1 MSMITIRN
9 LQFQYDAAPEINA
22 LYGIDLEI
30 RKGECIV
37 LTGES
42 GCGKTTLT
50 RCLNG
55 LIPNFFEGTLTG
67 EILYEGVPVNKLEQ
81 YELSRKIGTV
91 FQDSRSQFFAVNTTD
106 EVAFGCENLAFPTE
120 RINQN
125 VDAAF
130 SRMNIDVLR
139 DRSLFGLSSGE
150 KQRLAVASIYAMDT
164 DVIVLDEPTA
174 NLDGETIQN
183 LRELLFTLKAEGK
196 TLIISEHRLS
206 WLGGIADRYVYMR
219 KGRIEKI
226 WGAAEAACL
235 SPDVLREYG
244 LRSIQNVLFP
254 TRKTPARSD
263 ANELTCQNLCI
274 YYGKQEIIH
283 DLNFHFTWGE
293 EGRIIGIVGANGS
306 GKTTFSKVLCG
317 LMAPRTGK
325 IHLNGKKMTHREL
338 LKKTYFVM
346 QDADYQ
352 LFTESVT
359 HEMEL
364 AARKNKQK
372 NVRSSKEETTN
383 ILDRFGLAEY
393 SERHPLSLSGGQKQ
407 RVTIAASIA
416 AKSDILVLDEPT
428 SGLDGRNMLRLKNIL
443 RELKKQGMLIFIVTH
458 DAEFLEG
465 LTDELL
471 TISNKEENMDKREK
485 QQSPL
490 RGILQ
495 FASQRKGLLRIS
507 VILSV
512 LSSAFGMVPY
522 AAVAVLLGKALD
534 NALTIEWAVSL
545 TLVALAGYFLKHFLY
560 SKSTLC
566 SHKAAY
572 EIIQNIRCAIMRKMS
587 KMSMG
592 TIQEKSSGEFKQLVI
607 DDSGSFVP
615 TSVTA
620 GEFTIFAKTGP
631 AVIKKAGVVVEHT
644 DFVGKYPLTPGRT
657 LSALELSL
665 IPKLPEWYIIPPEV
679 VDICKHA
686 QKTTGRPMQMRN
698 FLLRGPAGTGKTM
711 GAKAIAAGLG
721 LPYMKYTCSANT
733 EIFDF
738 TGMIFPE
745 TDAVSTGSP
754 ELDREREILKSMGGI
769 SYANVAKL
777 MRFPDLDDM
786 DYDPAG
792 VYQALTGVENL
803 AATVQDCM
811 SVVLE
816 KVTEKVQ
823 ALSKRAETCQS
834 SGQNYTYVETDFVK
848 ALKHG
853 YLVEVQEPSTIIQP
867 GVLVGLNSLLEQEG
881 SITLPTGEI
890 IRRHPDTVVIVTTN
904 VSYEGCRQMNQ
915 SVVDRMSLVKDI
927 ELPEPE
933 VMVQRAMAVTGCADE
948 YLVSQMVQVVNDM
961 ADYCRKNSITDGAC
975 GMRSLIDW
983 VISAEISGDPYLSA
997 KYTVISKATADEE
1010 DREALITTILDPMF
1024 APKRKRTSA

>member
-1 MSMITIRN
+1 MSVSINN
-9 LQFQYDAAPEINA
+9 LFNY
-22 LYGIDLEI
+22 
-30 RKGECIV
+30 
-37 LTGES
+37 
-42 GCGKTTLT
+42 
-50 RCLNG
+50 
-55 LIPNFFEGTLTG
+55 
-67 EILYEGVPVNKLEQ
+67 
-81 YELSRKIGTV
+81 
-91 FQDSRSQFFAVNTTD
+91 SRSLPVPFDTMTNKKV
-106 EVAFGCENLAFPTE
+106 
-120 RINQN
+120 
-125 VDAAF
+125 
-130 SRMNIDVLR
+130 
-139 DRSLFGLSSGE
+139 
-150 KQRLAVASIYAMDT
+150 KVASMYGA
-164 DVIVLDEPTA
+164 
-174 NLDGETIQN
+174 
-183 LRELLFTLKAEGK
+183 K
-196 TLIISEHRLS
+196 TE
-206 WLGGIADRYVYMR
+206 
-219 KGRIEKI
+219 
-226 WGAAEAACL
+226 
-235 SPDVLREYG
+235 
-244 LRSIQNVLFP
+244 
-254 TRKTPARSD
+254 
-263 ANELTCQNLCI
+263 
-274 YYGKQEIIH
+274 
-283 DLNFHFTWGE
+283 
-293 EGRIIGIVGANGS
+293 
-306 GKTTFSKVLCG
+306 
-317 LMAPRTGK
+317 
-325 IHLNGKKMTHREL
+325 
-338 LKKTYFVM
+338 
-346 QDADYQ
+346 
-352 LFTESVT
+352 
-359 HEMEL
+359 
-364 AARKNKQK
+364 
-372 NVRSSKEETTN
+372 
-383 ILDRFGLAEY
+383 
-393 SERHPLSLSGGQKQ
+393 
-407 RVTIAASIA
+407 
-416 AKSDILVLDEPT
+416 
-428 SGLDGRNMLRLKNIL
+428 
-443 RELKKQGMLIFIVTH
+443 
-458 DAEFLEG
+458 
-465 LTDELL
+465 
-471 TISNKEENMDKREK
+471 
-485 QQSPL
+485 
-490 RGILQ
+490 
-495 FASQRKGLLRIS
+495 
-507 VILSV
+507 
-512 LSSAFGMVPY
+512 
-522 AAVAVLLGKALD
+522 
-534 NALTIEWAVSL
+534 
-545 TLVALAGYFLKHFLY
+545 
-560 SKSTLC
+560 STLC
-566 SHKAAY
+566 GSVIKAVHAMC
-572 EIIQNIRCAIMRKMS
+572 RCMN
-587 KMSMG
+587 G
-592 TIQEKSSGEFKQLVI
+592 TGEGAVGQIDTNKSVAEYKSSIGPDAYHLVVFDAASGSALASVYDKNTELIEQYVAHPSQRDGAAIFFALMPFLMSDVEFDETFQEYYDQFIAGYPDMAKATESMAILCDNAYRRIKDDTCPAHINITVDKSGNLMRVSQGQL
-607 DDSGSFVP
+607 DSGSFVP
-615 TSVTA
+615 TSVPA

-657 LSALELSL
+657 LSALEQSL

-823 ALSKRAETCQS
+823 ALSKRAETRQS

-927 ELPEPE
+927 NLPEPE

-961 ADYCRKNSITDGAC
+961 ADYCRKNSITDGTC

>member
-1 MSMITIRN
+1 MSVSINN
-9 LQFQYDAAPEINA
+9 LFNYSRSLPVPFDTMTNKKVKVASMYGAKTESTLCGSVIKAVHAMCRCMNGTGEGAVGQIDTNKSVAEYKSSIGPDAYHLVVFDAASGSA
-22 LYGIDLEI
+22 LASVYDKNTE
-30 RKGECIV
+30 
-37 LTGES
+37 
-42 GCGKTTLT
+42 
-50 RCLNG
+50 
-55 LIPNFFEGTLTG
+55 LI
-67 EILYEGVPVNKLEQ
+67 EQ
-81 YELSRKIGTV
+81 YV
-91 FQDSRSQFFAVNTTD
+91 AHPSQRDGAAIFFA
-106 EVAFGCENLAFPTE
+106 
-120 RINQN
+120 
-125 VDAAF
+125 
-130 SRMNIDVLR
+130 
-139 DRSLFGLSSGE
+139 
-150 KQRLAVASIYAMDT
+150 
-164 DVIVLDEPTA
+164 
-174 NLDGETIQN
+174 
-183 LRELLFTLKAEGK
+183 
-196 TLIISEHRLS
+196 
-206 WLGGIADRYVYMR
+206 
-219 KGRIEKI
+219 
-226 WGAAEAACL
+226 
-235 SPDVLREYG
+235 
-244 LRSIQNVLFP
+244 
-254 TRKTPARSD
+254 
-263 ANELTCQNLCI
+263 
-274 YYGKQEIIH
+274 
-283 DLNFHFTWGE
+283 
-293 EGRIIGIVGANGS
+293 
-306 GKTTFSKVLCG
+306 
-317 LMAPRTGK
+317 LMPF
-325 IHLNGKKMTHREL
+325 LM
-338 LKKTYFVM
+338 
-346 QDADYQ
+346 
-352 LFTESVT
+352 S
-359 HEMEL
+359 
-364 AARKNKQK
+364 
-372 NVRSSKEETTN
+372 
-383 ILDRFGLAEY
+383 
-393 SERHPLSLSGGQKQ
+393 
-407 RVTIAASIA
+407 
-416 AKSDILVLDEPT
+416 
-428 SGLDGRNMLRLKNIL
+428 
-443 RELKKQGMLIFIVTH
+443 
-458 DAEFLEG
+458 DAEF
-465 LTDELL
+465 DE
-471 TISNKEENMDKREK
+471 TFQEYYDQFIAGYPDMAKATESMA
-485 QQSPL
+485 
-490 RGILQ
+490 ILC
-495 FASQRKGLLRIS
+495 
-507 VILSV
+507 
-512 LSSAFGMVPY
+512 
-522 AAVAVLLGKALD
+522 D
-534 NALTIEWAVSL
+534 NAYRRIKDDTCPAHINITVDKSGNLMRVSQ
-545 TLVALAGYFLKHFLY
+545 G
-560 SKSTLC
+560 
-566 SHKAAY
+566 
-572 EIIQNIRCAIMRKMS
+572 
-587 KMSMG
+587 
-592 TIQEKSSGEFKQLVI
+592 QL
-607 DDSGSFVP
+607 DSGSFVP

-620 GEFTIFAKTGP
+620 GEFTIFAKTGA

-745 TDAVSTGSP
+745 TDAVSTDSS

-777 MRFPDLDDM
+777 LRLPDLDDM

-823 ALSKRAETCQS
+823 ALSKRAENRQS

>member
-1 MSMITIRN
+1 MSVSINN
-9 LQFQYDAAPEINA
+9 LFNY
-22 LYGIDLEI
+22 
-30 RKGECIV
+30 
-37 LTGES
+37 
-42 GCGKTTLT
+42 
-50 RCLNG
+50 
-55 LIPNFFEGTLTG
+55 
-67 EILYEGVPVNKLEQ
+67 
-81 YELSRKIGTV
+81 
-91 FQDSRSQFFAVNTTD
+91 SRSLPVPFDTMTNKKV
-106 EVAFGCENLAFPTE
+106 
-120 RINQN
+120 
-125 VDAAF
+125 
-130 SRMNIDVLR
+130 
-139 DRSLFGLSSGE
+139 
-150 KQRLAVASIYAMDT
+150 KVASMYGA
-164 DVIVLDEPTA
+164 
-174 NLDGETIQN
+174 
-183 LRELLFTLKAEGK
+183 K
-196 TLIISEHRLS
+196 TE
-206 WLGGIADRYVYMR
+206 
-219 KGRIEKI
+219 
-226 WGAAEAACL
+226 
-235 SPDVLREYG
+235 
-244 LRSIQNVLFP
+244 
-254 TRKTPARSD
+254 
-263 ANELTCQNLCI
+263 
-274 YYGKQEIIH
+274 
-283 DLNFHFTWGE
+283 
-293 EGRIIGIVGANGS
+293 
-306 GKTTFSKVLCG
+306 
-317 LMAPRTGK
+317 
-325 IHLNGKKMTHREL
+325 
-338 LKKTYFVM
+338 
-346 QDADYQ
+346 
-352 LFTESVT
+352 
-359 HEMEL
+359 
-364 AARKNKQK
+364 
-372 NVRSSKEETTN
+372 
-383 ILDRFGLAEY
+383 
-393 SERHPLSLSGGQKQ
+393 
-407 RVTIAASIA
+407 
-416 AKSDILVLDEPT
+416 
-428 SGLDGRNMLRLKNIL
+428 
-443 RELKKQGMLIFIVTH
+443 
-458 DAEFLEG
+458 
-465 LTDELL
+465 
-471 TISNKEENMDKREK
+471 
-485 QQSPL
+485 
-490 RGILQ
+490 
-495 FASQRKGLLRIS
+495 
-507 VILSV
+507 
-512 LSSAFGMVPY
+512 
-522 AAVAVLLGKALD
+522 
-534 NALTIEWAVSL
+534 
-545 TLVALAGYFLKHFLY
+545 
-560 SKSTLC
+560 STLC
-566 SHKAAY
+566 GSVIKAVHAMC
-572 EIIQNIRCAIMRKMS
+572 RCMN
-587 KMSMG
+587 G
-592 TIQEKSSGEFKQLVI
+592 TGEGAVGQIDTNKSVAEYKSSVGPDAYHLVVFDAASGSALASVYDKNTELIEQYVAHPSQRDGAAIFFALMPFLMSDVEFDETFQEYYDQFIAGYPDMAKATESMAILCDNAYRRIKDDTCPAHINITVDKSGNLMRVSQGQL
-607 DDSGSFVP
+607 DSGSFVP

-745 TDAVSTGSP
+745 TDAVSTGSS

-777 MRFPDLDDM
+777 MRLPDLDDM

-823 ALSKRAETCQS
+823 ALSKRAENRQS

-904 VSYEGCRQMNQ
+904 VSYEGCRSMNQ

-927 ELPEPE
+927 NLPEPE

>member
-1 MSMITIRN
+1 MSVSINN
-9 LQFQYDAAPEINA
+9 LFNYSRSLPVPFDTMTNKKVKVTSMYGAKTESTLCGSVIKAVHAMCRCMNGTGEGAVGQIDTNKSVAEYKSSVGPDAYHLVVFDAASGSA
-22 LYGIDLEI
+22 LASVYDKNTE
-30 RKGECIV
+30 
-37 LTGES
+37 
-42 GCGKTTLT
+42 
-50 RCLNG
+50 
-55 LIPNFFEGTLTG
+55 LI
-67 EILYEGVPVNKLEQ
+67 EQ
-81 YELSRKIGTV
+81 YV
-91 FQDSRSQFFAVNTTD
+91 AHPSQRDGAAIFFA
-106 EVAFGCENLAFPTE
+106 
-120 RINQN
+120 
-125 VDAAF
+125 
-130 SRMNIDVLR
+130 
-139 DRSLFGLSSGE
+139 
-150 KQRLAVASIYAMDT
+150 
-164 DVIVLDEPTA
+164 
-174 NLDGETIQN
+174 
-183 LRELLFTLKAEGK
+183 
-196 TLIISEHRLS
+196 
-206 WLGGIADRYVYMR
+206 
-219 KGRIEKI
+219 
-226 WGAAEAACL
+226 
-235 SPDVLREYG
+235 
-244 LRSIQNVLFP
+244 
-254 TRKTPARSD
+254 
-263 ANELTCQNLCI
+263 
-274 YYGKQEIIH
+274 
-283 DLNFHFTWGE
+283 
-293 EGRIIGIVGANGS
+293 
-306 GKTTFSKVLCG
+306 
-317 LMAPRTGK
+317 LMPF
-325 IHLNGKKMTHREL
+325 LM
-338 LKKTYFVM
+338 
-346 QDADYQ
+346 
-352 LFTESVT
+352 S
-359 HEMEL
+359 
-364 AARKNKQK
+364 
-372 NVRSSKEETTN
+372 
-383 ILDRFGLAEY
+383 
-393 SERHPLSLSGGQKQ
+393 
-407 RVTIAASIA
+407 
-416 AKSDILVLDEPT
+416 
-428 SGLDGRNMLRLKNIL
+428 
-443 RELKKQGMLIFIVTH
+443 
-458 DAEFLEG
+458 DAEF
-465 LTDELL
+465 DE
-471 TISNKEENMDKREK
+471 TFQEYYDQFIAGYPDMAKATESMA
-485 QQSPL
+485 
-490 RGILQ
+490 ILC
-495 FASQRKGLLRIS
+495 
-507 VILSV
+507 
-512 LSSAFGMVPY
+512 
-522 AAVAVLLGKALD
+522 D
-534 NALTIEWAVSL
+534 NAYRRIKDDTCPAHINITVDKSGNLMRVSQ
-545 TLVALAGYFLKHFLY
+545 G
-560 SKSTLC
+560 
-566 SHKAAY
+566 
-572 EIIQNIRCAIMRKMS
+572 
-587 KMSMG
+587 
-592 TIQEKSSGEFKQLVI
+592 QL
-607 DDSGSFVP
+607 DSGSFVP

-620 GEFTIFAKTGP
+620 GEFTIFSKTGP

-777 MRFPDLDDM
+777 MRLPDLDDM

-823 ALSKRAETCQS
+823 ALSKRAENRQS

-904 VSYEGCRQMNQ
+904 VSYEGCRSMNQ

>member
-1 MSMITIRN
+1 MSVSINN
-9 LQFQYDAAPEINA
+9 LFNY
-22 LYGIDLEI
+22 
-30 RKGECIV
+30 
-37 LTGES
+37 
-42 GCGKTTLT
+42 
-50 RCLNG
+50 
-55 LIPNFFEGTLTG
+55 
-67 EILYEGVPVNKLEQ
+67 
-81 YELSRKIGTV
+81 
-91 FQDSRSQFFAVNTTD
+91 SRSLPVPFDTMTNKKV
-106 EVAFGCENLAFPTE
+106 
-120 RINQN
+120 
-125 VDAAF
+125 
-130 SRMNIDVLR
+130 
-139 DRSLFGLSSGE
+139 
-150 KQRLAVASIYAMDT
+150 KVASMYGA
-164 DVIVLDEPTA
+164 
-174 NLDGETIQN
+174 
-183 LRELLFTLKAEGK
+183 K
-196 TLIISEHRLS
+196 TE
-206 WLGGIADRYVYMR
+206 
-219 KGRIEKI
+219 
-226 WGAAEAACL
+226 
-235 SPDVLREYG
+235 
-244 LRSIQNVLFP
+244 
-254 TRKTPARSD
+254 
-263 ANELTCQNLCI
+263 
-274 YYGKQEIIH
+274 
-283 DLNFHFTWGE
+283 
-293 EGRIIGIVGANGS
+293 
-306 GKTTFSKVLCG
+306 
-317 LMAPRTGK
+317 
-325 IHLNGKKMTHREL
+325 
-338 LKKTYFVM
+338 
-346 QDADYQ
+346 
-352 LFTESVT
+352 
-359 HEMEL
+359 
-364 AARKNKQK
+364 
-372 NVRSSKEETTN
+372 
-383 ILDRFGLAEY
+383 
-393 SERHPLSLSGGQKQ
+393 
-407 RVTIAASIA
+407 
-416 AKSDILVLDEPT
+416 
-428 SGLDGRNMLRLKNIL
+428 
-443 RELKKQGMLIFIVTH
+443 
-458 DAEFLEG
+458 
-465 LTDELL
+465 
-471 TISNKEENMDKREK
+471 
-485 QQSPL
+485 
-490 RGILQ
+490 
-495 FASQRKGLLRIS
+495 
-507 VILSV
+507 
-512 LSSAFGMVPY
+512 
-522 AAVAVLLGKALD
+522 
-534 NALTIEWAVSL
+534 
-545 TLVALAGYFLKHFLY
+545 
-560 SKSTLC
+560 STLC
-566 SHKAAY
+566 GSVIKAVHAMC
-572 EIIQNIRCAIMRKMS
+572 RCMN
-587 KMSMG
+587 G
-592 TIQEKSSGEFKQLVI
+592 TGEGAVGQIDTNKSVAEYKSSVGPDAYHLVVFDAASGSALASVYDKNTELIEQYVAHPSQRDGAAIFFALMPFLMSDMEFDETFQEYYDQFIAGYPDMAKATESMAILCDNAYRRIKDDTCPAHINITVDKSGNLMRVSQGQL
-607 DDSGSFVP
+607 DSGSFVP

-657 LSALELSL
+657 LSALEQSL

-679 VDICKHA
+679 VAICKHA

-745 TDAVSTGSP
+745 TDAVSTGSS

-777 MRFPDLDDM
+777 MRLPDLDDM

-823 ALSKRAETCQS
+823 ALSKRAENRQS

>member
-1 MSMITIRN
+1 MSVSINN
-9 LQFQYDAAPEINA
+9 LFNYSRSLPVPFDTMTNKKVKVASMYGAKTESTLCGSVIKAVHAMCRCMNGTGEGAVGQIDTNKSVAEYKSSVGPDAYHLVVFDAASGSA
-22 LYGIDLEI
+22 LASVYDKNTE
-30 RKGECIV
+30 
-37 LTGES
+37 
-42 GCGKTTLT
+42 
-50 RCLNG
+50 
-55 LIPNFFEGTLTG
+55 LI
-67 EILYEGVPVNKLEQ
+67 EQ
-81 YELSRKIGTV
+81 YV
-91 FQDSRSQFFAVNTTD
+91 AHPSQRDGAAIFFA
-106 EVAFGCENLAFPTE
+106 
-120 RINQN
+120 
-125 VDAAF
+125 
-130 SRMNIDVLR
+130 
-139 DRSLFGLSSGE
+139 
-150 KQRLAVASIYAMDT
+150 
-164 DVIVLDEPTA
+164 
-174 NLDGETIQN
+174 
-183 LRELLFTLKAEGK
+183 
-196 TLIISEHRLS
+196 
-206 WLGGIADRYVYMR
+206 
-219 KGRIEKI
+219 
-226 WGAAEAACL
+226 
-235 SPDVLREYG
+235 
-244 LRSIQNVLFP
+244 
-254 TRKTPARSD
+254 
-263 ANELTCQNLCI
+263 
-274 YYGKQEIIH
+274 
-283 DLNFHFTWGE
+283 
-293 EGRIIGIVGANGS
+293 
-306 GKTTFSKVLCG
+306 
-317 LMAPRTGK
+317 LMPF
-325 IHLNGKKMTHREL
+325 LM
-338 LKKTYFVM
+338 
-346 QDADYQ
+346 
-352 LFTESVT
+352 S
-359 HEMEL
+359 
-364 AARKNKQK
+364 
-372 NVRSSKEETTN
+372 
-383 ILDRFGLAEY
+383 
-393 SERHPLSLSGGQKQ
+393 
-407 RVTIAASIA
+407 
-416 AKSDILVLDEPT
+416 
-428 SGLDGRNMLRLKNIL
+428 
-443 RELKKQGMLIFIVTH
+443 
-458 DAEFLEG
+458 DAEF
-465 LTDELL
+465 DE
-471 TISNKEENMDKREK
+471 TFQEYYDQFIAGYPDMAKATESMA
-485 QQSPL
+485 
-490 RGILQ
+490 ILC
-495 FASQRKGLLRIS
+495 
-507 VILSV
+507 
-512 LSSAFGMVPY
+512 
-522 AAVAVLLGKALD
+522 D
-534 NALTIEWAVSL
+534 NAYRRIKDDTCPAHINITVDKSGNLMRVSQ
-545 TLVALAGYFLKHFLY
+545 G
-560 SKSTLC
+560 
-566 SHKAAY
+566 
-572 EIIQNIRCAIMRKMS
+572 
-587 KMSMG
+587 
-592 TIQEKSSGEFKQLVI
+592 QL
-607 DDSGSFVP
+607 DSGSFVP

-745 TDAVSTGSP
+745 TDAVSTGSS

-777 MRFPDLDDM
+777 LRLPDLDDM

-803 AATVQDCM
+803 AATAQDCM

-823 ALSKRAETCQS
+823 ALSKRAENRQS

>member
-1 MSMITIRN
+1 MSASINN
-9 LQFQYDAAPEINA
+9 LFNYSRSLPVPFDTMTNKKVKVASMYGAKTESTLCGSVIKAVHAMCRCMNGTGEGAVGQIDTNKSVAEYKSSVGPDAYHLVVFDAASGSA
-22 LYGIDLEI
+22 LASVYDKNTE
-30 RKGECIV
+30 
-37 LTGES
+37 
-42 GCGKTTLT
+42 
-50 RCLNG
+50 
-55 LIPNFFEGTLTG
+55 LI
-67 EILYEGVPVNKLEQ
+67 EQ
-81 YELSRKIGTV
+81 YV
-91 FQDSRSQFFAVNTTD
+91 AHPSQRDGAAIFFA
-106 EVAFGCENLAFPTE
+106 
-120 RINQN
+120 
-125 VDAAF
+125 
-130 SRMNIDVLR
+130 
-139 DRSLFGLSSGE
+139 
-150 KQRLAVASIYAMDT
+150 
-164 DVIVLDEPTA
+164 
-174 NLDGETIQN
+174 
-183 LRELLFTLKAEGK
+183 
-196 TLIISEHRLS
+196 
-206 WLGGIADRYVYMR
+206 
-219 KGRIEKI
+219 
-226 WGAAEAACL
+226 
-235 SPDVLREYG
+235 
-244 LRSIQNVLFP
+244 
-254 TRKTPARSD
+254 
-263 ANELTCQNLCI
+263 
-274 YYGKQEIIH
+274 
-283 DLNFHFTWGE
+283 
-293 EGRIIGIVGANGS
+293 
-306 GKTTFSKVLCG
+306 
-317 LMAPRTGK
+317 LMPF
-325 IHLNGKKMTHREL
+325 LM
-338 LKKTYFVM
+338 
-346 QDADYQ
+346 
-352 LFTESVT
+352 S
-359 HEMEL
+359 
-364 AARKNKQK
+364 
-372 NVRSSKEETTN
+372 
-383 ILDRFGLAEY
+383 
-393 SERHPLSLSGGQKQ
+393 
-407 RVTIAASIA
+407 
-416 AKSDILVLDEPT
+416 
-428 SGLDGRNMLRLKNIL
+428 
-443 RELKKQGMLIFIVTH
+443 
-458 DAEFLEG
+458 DAEF
-465 LTDELL
+465 DE
-471 TISNKEENMDKREK
+471 TFQEYYDQFIAGYPDMAKATESMA
-485 QQSPL
+485 
-490 RGILQ
+490 ILC
-495 FASQRKGLLRIS
+495 
-507 VILSV
+507 
-512 LSSAFGMVPY
+512 
-522 AAVAVLLGKALD
+522 D
-534 NALTIEWAVSL
+534 NAYRRIKDDTCPAHINITVDKSGNLMRVSQ
-545 TLVALAGYFLKHFLY
+545 G
-560 SKSTLC
+560 
-566 SHKAAY
+566 
-572 EIIQNIRCAIMRKMS
+572 
-587 KMSMG
+587 
-592 TIQEKSSGEFKQLVI
+592 QL
-607 DDSGSFVP
+607 DSGSFVP

-745 TDAVSTGSP
+745 TDAVSTGSS

-777 MRFPDLDDM
+777 MRLPDLDDM

-823 ALSKRAETCQS
+823 ALSKRAENHQS

-904 VSYEGCRQMNQ
+904 VSYEGCRSMNQ

>member
-1 MSMITIRN
+1 MSVSINN
-9 LQFQYDAAPEINA
+9 LFNYSRSLPVPFDTMTNKKVKVASMYGAKTESTLCGSVIKAVHAMCRCMNGTGEGAVGQIDTNKSVAEYKSSVGPDAYHLVVFDAASGSA
-22 LYGIDLEI
+22 LASVYDKNTE
-30 RKGECIV
+30 
-37 LTGES
+37 
-42 GCGKTTLT
+42 
-50 RCLNG
+50 
-55 LIPNFFEGTLTG
+55 LI
-67 EILYEGVPVNKLEQ
+67 EQ
-81 YELSRKIGTV
+81 YV
-91 FQDSRSQFFAVNTTD
+91 AHPSQRDGAAIFFA
-106 EVAFGCENLAFPTE
+106 
-120 RINQN
+120 
-125 VDAAF
+125 
-130 SRMNIDVLR
+130 
-139 DRSLFGLSSGE
+139 
-150 KQRLAVASIYAMDT
+150 
-164 DVIVLDEPTA
+164 
-174 NLDGETIQN
+174 
-183 LRELLFTLKAEGK
+183 
-196 TLIISEHRLS
+196 
-206 WLGGIADRYVYMR
+206 
-219 KGRIEKI
+219 
-226 WGAAEAACL
+226 
-235 SPDVLREYG
+235 
-244 LRSIQNVLFP
+244 
-254 TRKTPARSD
+254 
-263 ANELTCQNLCI
+263 
-274 YYGKQEIIH
+274 
-283 DLNFHFTWGE
+283 
-293 EGRIIGIVGANGS
+293 
-306 GKTTFSKVLCG
+306 
-317 LMAPRTGK
+317 LMPF
-325 IHLNGKKMTHREL
+325 LM
-338 LKKTYFVM
+338 
-346 QDADYQ
+346 
-352 LFTESVT
+352 S
-359 HEMEL
+359 
-364 AARKNKQK
+364 
-372 NVRSSKEETTN
+372 
-383 ILDRFGLAEY
+383 
-393 SERHPLSLSGGQKQ
+393 
-407 RVTIAASIA
+407 
-416 AKSDILVLDEPT
+416 
-428 SGLDGRNMLRLKNIL
+428 
-443 RELKKQGMLIFIVTH
+443 
-458 DAEFLEG
+458 DAEF
-465 LTDELL
+465 DE
-471 TISNKEENMDKREK
+471 TFQEYYDQFIAGYPDMAKATESMA
-485 QQSPL
+485 
-490 RGILQ
+490 ILC
-495 FASQRKGLLRIS
+495 
-507 VILSV
+507 
-512 LSSAFGMVPY
+512 
-522 AAVAVLLGKALD
+522 D
-534 NALTIEWAVSL
+534 NAYRRIKDDTCPAHINITVDKSGNLMRVSQ
-545 TLVALAGYFLKHFLY
+545 G
-560 SKSTLC
+560 
-566 SHKAAY
+566 
-572 EIIQNIRCAIMRKMS
+572 
-587 KMSMG
+587 
-592 TIQEKSSGEFKQLVI
+592 QL
-607 DDSGSFVP
+607 DSGSFVP

-631 AVIKKAGVVVEHT
+631 SVIKKAGVVVEHT

-745 TDAVSTGSP
+745 TDAVSTGSS

-777 MRFPDLDDM
+777 MRLPELDDM

-823 ALSKRAETCQS
+823 ALSKRAENRQS

-927 ELPEPE
+927 DLPEPE

>member
-1 MSMITIRN
+1 MSVSINN
-9 LQFQYDAAPEINA
+9 LFNYSRSLPVPFDTMTNKKVKVASMYGAKTESTLCGSVIKAVHAMCRCMNGTGEGAVGQIDTNKSVAEYKSSVGPDAYHLVVFDAASGSA
-22 LYGIDLEI
+22 LASVYDKNTE
-30 RKGECIV
+30 
-37 LTGES
+37 
-42 GCGKTTLT
+42 
-50 RCLNG
+50 
-55 LIPNFFEGTLTG
+55 LI
-67 EILYEGVPVNKLEQ
+67 EQ
-81 YELSRKIGTV
+81 YV
-91 FQDSRSQFFAVNTTD
+91 AHPSQRDGAAIFFA
-106 EVAFGCENLAFPTE
+106 
-120 RINQN
+120 
-125 VDAAF
+125 
-130 SRMNIDVLR
+130 
-139 DRSLFGLSSGE
+139 
-150 KQRLAVASIYAMDT
+150 
-164 DVIVLDEPTA
+164 
-174 NLDGETIQN
+174 
-183 LRELLFTLKAEGK
+183 
-196 TLIISEHRLS
+196 
-206 WLGGIADRYVYMR
+206 
-219 KGRIEKI
+219 
-226 WGAAEAACL
+226 
-235 SPDVLREYG
+235 
-244 LRSIQNVLFP
+244 
-254 TRKTPARSD
+254 
-263 ANELTCQNLCI
+263 
-274 YYGKQEIIH
+274 
-283 DLNFHFTWGE
+283 
-293 EGRIIGIVGANGS
+293 
-306 GKTTFSKVLCG
+306 
-317 LMAPRTGK
+317 LMPF
-325 IHLNGKKMTHREL
+325 LM
-338 LKKTYFVM
+338 
-346 QDADYQ
+346 
-352 LFTESVT
+352 S
-359 HEMEL
+359 
-364 AARKNKQK
+364 
-372 NVRSSKEETTN
+372 
-383 ILDRFGLAEY
+383 
-393 SERHPLSLSGGQKQ
+393 
-407 RVTIAASIA
+407 
-416 AKSDILVLDEPT
+416 
-428 SGLDGRNMLRLKNIL
+428 
-443 RELKKQGMLIFIVTH
+443 
-458 DAEFLEG
+458 DAEF
-465 LTDELL
+465 DE
-471 TISNKEENMDKREK
+471 TFQEYYDQFIAGYPDMAKATESMA
-485 QQSPL
+485 
-490 RGILQ
+490 ILC
-495 FASQRKGLLRIS
+495 
-507 VILSV
+507 
-512 LSSAFGMVPY
+512 
-522 AAVAVLLGKALD
+522 D
-534 NALTIEWAVSL
+534 NAYRRIKDDTCPAHINITVDKSGNLMRVSQ
-545 TLVALAGYFLKHFLY
+545 G
-560 SKSTLC
+560 
-566 SHKAAY
+566 
-572 EIIQNIRCAIMRKMS
+572 
-587 KMSMG
+587 
-592 TIQEKSSGEFKQLVI
+592 QL
-607 DDSGSFVP
+607 DSGSFVP

-745 TDAVSTGSP
+745 TDAVSTGSS

-777 MRFPDLDDM
+777 LRLPDLDDM

-823 ALSKRAETCQS
+823 ALSKRAENRQS

-881 SITLPTGEI
+881 FITLPTGEI

>member
-1 MSMITIRN
+1 MSVSINN
-9 LQFQYDAAPEINA
+9 LFNYSRSLPVPFDTMTNKKVKVASMYGAKTESTLCGSVIKAVHAMCRCMNGTGEGAVGQIDTNKSVAEYKSSVGPDAYHLVVFDAASGSA
-22 LYGIDLEI
+22 LASVYDKNTE
-30 RKGECIV
+30 
-37 LTGES
+37 
-42 GCGKTTLT
+42 
-50 RCLNG
+50 
-55 LIPNFFEGTLTG
+55 LI
-67 EILYEGVPVNKLEQ
+67 EQ
-81 YELSRKIGTV
+81 YV
-91 FQDSRSQFFAVNTTD
+91 AHPSQRDGAAIFFA
-106 EVAFGCENLAFPTE
+106 
-120 RINQN
+120 
-125 VDAAF
+125 
-130 SRMNIDVLR
+130 
-139 DRSLFGLSSGE
+139 
-150 KQRLAVASIYAMDT
+150 
-164 DVIVLDEPTA
+164 
-174 NLDGETIQN
+174 
-183 LRELLFTLKAEGK
+183 
-196 TLIISEHRLS
+196 
-206 WLGGIADRYVYMR
+206 
-219 KGRIEKI
+219 
-226 WGAAEAACL
+226 
-235 SPDVLREYG
+235 
-244 LRSIQNVLFP
+244 
-254 TRKTPARSD
+254 
-263 ANELTCQNLCI
+263 
-274 YYGKQEIIH
+274 
-283 DLNFHFTWGE
+283 
-293 EGRIIGIVGANGS
+293 
-306 GKTTFSKVLCG
+306 
-317 LMAPRTGK
+317 LMPF
-325 IHLNGKKMTHREL
+325 LM
-338 LKKTYFVM
+338 
-346 QDADYQ
+346 
-352 LFTESVT
+352 S
-359 HEMEL
+359 
-364 AARKNKQK
+364 
-372 NVRSSKEETTN
+372 
-383 ILDRFGLAEY
+383 
-393 SERHPLSLSGGQKQ
+393 
-407 RVTIAASIA
+407 
-416 AKSDILVLDEPT
+416 
-428 SGLDGRNMLRLKNIL
+428 
-443 RELKKQGMLIFIVTH
+443 
-458 DAEFLEG
+458 DAEF
-465 LTDELL
+465 DE
-471 TISNKEENMDKREK
+471 TFQEYYDQFIAGYPDMAKATESMA
-485 QQSPL
+485 
-490 RGILQ
+490 ILC
-495 FASQRKGLLRIS
+495 
-507 VILSV
+507 
-512 LSSAFGMVPY
+512 
-522 AAVAVLLGKALD
+522 D
-534 NALTIEWAVSL
+534 NAYRRIKDDTCPAHINITVDKSGNLMRVSQ
-545 TLVALAGYFLKHFLY
+545 G
-560 SKSTLC
+560 
-566 SHKAAY
+566 
-572 EIIQNIRCAIMRKMS
+572 
-587 KMSMG
+587 
-592 TIQEKSSGEFKQLVI
+592 QL
-607 DDSGSFVP
+607 DSGSFVP

-657 LSALELSL
+657 LSALEQSL

-745 TDAVSTGSP
+745 TDAVSTGSL

-777 MRFPDLDDM
+777 MRLPDLDDM

-823 ALSKRAETCQS
+823 ALSKRAENRQS

-961 ADYCRKNSITDGAC
+961 VDYCRKNSITDGTC

>member
-1 MSMITIRN
+1 MSVSINN
-9 LQFQYDAAPEINA
+9 LFNYSRSLPVPFDTMTNKKVKVASMYGAKTESTLCGSVIKAVHAMCRCMNGTGEGAVGQIDTNKSVAEYKSSVGPDAYHLVVFDAASGSA
-22 LYGIDLEI
+22 LASVYDKNTE
-30 RKGECIV
+30 
-37 LTGES
+37 
-42 GCGKTTLT
+42 
-50 RCLNG
+50 
-55 LIPNFFEGTLTG
+55 LI
-67 EILYEGVPVNKLEQ
+67 EQ
-81 YELSRKIGTV
+81 YV
-91 FQDSRSQFFAVNTTD
+91 AHPSQRDGAAIFFA
-106 EVAFGCENLAFPTE
+106 
-120 RINQN
+120 
-125 VDAAF
+125 
-130 SRMNIDVLR
+130 
-139 DRSLFGLSSGE
+139 
-150 KQRLAVASIYAMDT
+150 
-164 DVIVLDEPTA
+164 
-174 NLDGETIQN
+174 
-183 LRELLFTLKAEGK
+183 
-196 TLIISEHRLS
+196 
-206 WLGGIADRYVYMR
+206 
-219 KGRIEKI
+219 
-226 WGAAEAACL
+226 
-235 SPDVLREYG
+235 
-244 LRSIQNVLFP
+244 
-254 TRKTPARSD
+254 
-263 ANELTCQNLCI
+263 
-274 YYGKQEIIH
+274 
-283 DLNFHFTWGE
+283 
-293 EGRIIGIVGANGS
+293 
-306 GKTTFSKVLCG
+306 
-317 LMAPRTGK
+317 LMPF
-325 IHLNGKKMTHREL
+325 LM
-338 LKKTYFVM
+338 
-346 QDADYQ
+346 
-352 LFTESVT
+352 S
-359 HEMEL
+359 
-364 AARKNKQK
+364 
-372 NVRSSKEETTN
+372 
-383 ILDRFGLAEY
+383 
-393 SERHPLSLSGGQKQ
+393 
-407 RVTIAASIA
+407 
-416 AKSDILVLDEPT
+416 
-428 SGLDGRNMLRLKNIL
+428 
-443 RELKKQGMLIFIVTH
+443 
-458 DAEFLEG
+458 DAEF
-465 LTDELL
+465 DE
-471 TISNKEENMDKREK
+471 TFQEYYDQFIAGYPDMAKATESMA
-485 QQSPL
+485 
-490 RGILQ
+490 ILC
-495 FASQRKGLLRIS
+495 
-507 VILSV
+507 
-512 LSSAFGMVPY
+512 
-522 AAVAVLLGKALD
+522 D
-534 NALTIEWAVSL
+534 NAYRRIKDDTCPAHINITVDKSGNLMRVSQ
-545 TLVALAGYFLKHFLY
+545 G
-560 SKSTLC
+560 
-566 SHKAAY
+566 
-572 EIIQNIRCAIMRKMS
+572 
-587 KMSMG
+587 
-592 TIQEKSSGEFKQLVI
+592 QL
-607 DDSGSFVP
+607 DSGSFVP

-620 GEFTIFAKTGP
+620 GEFTIFAKPGP

-745 TDAVSTGSP
+745 TDAVSTGSS

-777 MRFPDLDDM
+777 LRLPDLDDM

-823 ALSKRAETCQS
+823 ALSKRTENRQS

-904 VSYEGCRQMNQ
+904 VSYEGCRSMNQ

>member
-1 MSMITIRN
+1 MSVSINN
-9 LQFQYDAAPEINA
+9 LFNYSRSLPVPFDTMTNKKVKVASMYGAKTESTLCGSVIKAVHAMCRCMNGTGEGAVGQIDTNKSVAEYKSSIGPDAYHLVVFDAASGSA
-22 LYGIDLEI
+22 LASVYDKNTE
-30 RKGECIV
+30 
-37 LTGES
+37 
-42 GCGKTTLT
+42 
-50 RCLNG
+50 
-55 LIPNFFEGTLTG
+55 LI
-67 EILYEGVPVNKLEQ
+67 EQ
-81 YELSRKIGTV
+81 YV
-91 FQDSRSQFFAVNTTD
+91 AHPSQRDGAAIFFA
-106 EVAFGCENLAFPTE
+106 
-120 RINQN
+120 
-125 VDAAF
+125 
-130 SRMNIDVLR
+130 
-139 DRSLFGLSSGE
+139 
-150 KQRLAVASIYAMDT
+150 
-164 DVIVLDEPTA
+164 
-174 NLDGETIQN
+174 
-183 LRELLFTLKAEGK
+183 
-196 TLIISEHRLS
+196 
-206 WLGGIADRYVYMR
+206 
-219 KGRIEKI
+219 
-226 WGAAEAACL
+226 
-235 SPDVLREYG
+235 
-244 LRSIQNVLFP
+244 
-254 TRKTPARSD
+254 
-263 ANELTCQNLCI
+263 
-274 YYGKQEIIH
+274 
-283 DLNFHFTWGE
+283 
-293 EGRIIGIVGANGS
+293 
-306 GKTTFSKVLCG
+306 
-317 LMAPRTGK
+317 LMPF
-325 IHLNGKKMTHREL
+325 LM
-338 LKKTYFVM
+338 
-346 QDADYQ
+346 
-352 LFTESVT
+352 S
-359 HEMEL
+359 
-364 AARKNKQK
+364 
-372 NVRSSKEETTN
+372 
-383 ILDRFGLAEY
+383 
-393 SERHPLSLSGGQKQ
+393 
-407 RVTIAASIA
+407 
-416 AKSDILVLDEPT
+416 
-428 SGLDGRNMLRLKNIL
+428 
-443 RELKKQGMLIFIVTH
+443 
-458 DAEFLEG
+458 DAEF
-465 LTDELL
+465 DE
-471 TISNKEENMDKREK
+471 TFQEYYDQFIAGYPDMAKATESMA
-485 QQSPL
+485 
-490 RGILQ
+490 ILC
-495 FASQRKGLLRIS
+495 
-507 VILSV
+507 
-512 LSSAFGMVPY
+512 
-522 AAVAVLLGKALD
+522 D
-534 NALTIEWAVSL
+534 NAYRRIKDDTCPAHINITVDKSGNLMRVSQ
-545 TLVALAGYFLKHFLY
+545 G
-560 SKSTLC
+560 
-566 SHKAAY
+566 
-572 EIIQNIRCAIMRKMS
+572 
-587 KMSMG
+587 
-592 TIQEKSSGEFKQLVI
+592 QL
-607 DDSGSFVP
+607 DSGSFVP

-620 GEFTIFAKTGP
+620 GEFTIFAKTGA

-777 MRFPDLDDM
+777 LRLPDLDDM

-823 ALSKRAETCQS
+823 ALSKRAENRQS

-904 VSYEGCRQMNQ
+904 VSYEGCRPMNQ

-1024 APKRKRTSA
+1024 APKRKRTTA

>member
-1 MSMITIRN
+1 MSVSINN
-9 LQFQYDAAPEINA
+9 LFNYSRSLPVPFDTMTNKKVKVASMYGAKTESTLCGSVIKAVHAMCRCMNGTGEGAVGQIDTNKSVAEYKSSVGPDAYHLVVFDAASGSA
-22 LYGIDLEI
+22 LASVYDKNTE
-30 RKGECIV
+30 
-37 LTGES
+37 
-42 GCGKTTLT
+42 
-50 RCLNG
+50 
-55 LIPNFFEGTLTG
+55 LI
-67 EILYEGVPVNKLEQ
+67 EQ
-81 YELSRKIGTV
+81 YV
-91 FQDSRSQFFAVNTTD
+91 AHPSQRDGAAIFFA
-106 EVAFGCENLAFPTE
+106 
-120 RINQN
+120 
-125 VDAAF
+125 
-130 SRMNIDVLR
+130 
-139 DRSLFGLSSGE
+139 
-150 KQRLAVASIYAMDT
+150 
-164 DVIVLDEPTA
+164 
-174 NLDGETIQN
+174 
-183 LRELLFTLKAEGK
+183 
-196 TLIISEHRLS
+196 
-206 WLGGIADRYVYMR
+206 
-219 KGRIEKI
+219 
-226 WGAAEAACL
+226 
-235 SPDVLREYG
+235 
-244 LRSIQNVLFP
+244 
-254 TRKTPARSD
+254 
-263 ANELTCQNLCI
+263 
-274 YYGKQEIIH
+274 
-283 DLNFHFTWGE
+283 
-293 EGRIIGIVGANGS
+293 
-306 GKTTFSKVLCG
+306 
-317 LMAPRTGK
+317 LMPF
-325 IHLNGKKMTHREL
+325 LM
-338 LKKTYFVM
+338 
-346 QDADYQ
+346 
-352 LFTESVT
+352 S
-359 HEMEL
+359 
-364 AARKNKQK
+364 
-372 NVRSSKEETTN
+372 
-383 ILDRFGLAEY
+383 
-393 SERHPLSLSGGQKQ
+393 
-407 RVTIAASIA
+407 
-416 AKSDILVLDEPT
+416 
-428 SGLDGRNMLRLKNIL
+428 
-443 RELKKQGMLIFIVTH
+443 
-458 DAEFLEG
+458 DAEF
-465 LTDELL
+465 DE
-471 TISNKEENMDKREK
+471 TFQAYYDQFIAGYPDMAKATESMA
-485 QQSPL
+485 
-490 RGILQ
+490 ILC
-495 FASQRKGLLRIS
+495 
-507 VILSV
+507 
-512 LSSAFGMVPY
+512 
-522 AAVAVLLGKALD
+522 D
-534 NALTIEWAVSL
+534 NAYRRIKDDTCPAHINITVDKSGNLMRVSQ
-545 TLVALAGYFLKHFLY
+545 G
-560 SKSTLC
+560 
-566 SHKAAY
+566 
-572 EIIQNIRCAIMRKMS
+572 
-587 KMSMG
+587 
-592 TIQEKSSGEFKQLVI
+592 QL
-607 DDSGSFVP
+607 DSGSFVP
-615 TSVTA
+615 NSVTA

-777 MRFPDLDDM
+777 LRLPDLDDM

-823 ALSKRAETCQS
+823 ALSKRAENRQS

>member
-1 MSMITIRN
+1 MSVSINN
-9 LQFQYDAAPEINA
+9 LFNY
-22 LYGIDLEI
+22 
-30 RKGECIV
+30 
-37 LTGES
+37 
-42 GCGKTTLT
+42 
-50 RCLNG
+50 
-55 LIPNFFEGTLTG
+55 
-67 EILYEGVPVNKLEQ
+67 
-81 YELSRKIGTV
+81 
-91 FQDSRSQFFAVNTTD
+91 SRSLPVPFDTMTNKKV
-106 EVAFGCENLAFPTE
+106 
-120 RINQN
+120 
-125 VDAAF
+125 
-130 SRMNIDVLR
+130 
-139 DRSLFGLSSGE
+139 
-150 KQRLAVASIYAMDT
+150 KVASMYGA
-164 DVIVLDEPTA
+164 
-174 NLDGETIQN
+174 
-183 LRELLFTLKAEGK
+183 K
-196 TLIISEHRLS
+196 TE
-206 WLGGIADRYVYMR
+206 
-219 KGRIEKI
+219 
-226 WGAAEAACL
+226 
-235 SPDVLREYG
+235 
-244 LRSIQNVLFP
+244 
-254 TRKTPARSD
+254 
-263 ANELTCQNLCI
+263 
-274 YYGKQEIIH
+274 
-283 DLNFHFTWGE
+283 
-293 EGRIIGIVGANGS
+293 
-306 GKTTFSKVLCG
+306 
-317 LMAPRTGK
+317 
-325 IHLNGKKMTHREL
+325 
-338 LKKTYFVM
+338 
-346 QDADYQ
+346 
-352 LFTESVT
+352 
-359 HEMEL
+359 
-364 AARKNKQK
+364 
-372 NVRSSKEETTN
+372 
-383 ILDRFGLAEY
+383 
-393 SERHPLSLSGGQKQ
+393 
-407 RVTIAASIA
+407 
-416 AKSDILVLDEPT
+416 
-428 SGLDGRNMLRLKNIL
+428 
-443 RELKKQGMLIFIVTH
+443 
-458 DAEFLEG
+458 
-465 LTDELL
+465 
-471 TISNKEENMDKREK
+471 
-485 QQSPL
+485 
-490 RGILQ
+490 
-495 FASQRKGLLRIS
+495 
-507 VILSV
+507 
-512 LSSAFGMVPY
+512 
-522 AAVAVLLGKALD
+522 
-534 NALTIEWAVSL
+534 
-545 TLVALAGYFLKHFLY
+545 
-560 SKSTLC
+560 STLC
-566 SHKAAY
+566 GSVIKAVHAMC
-572 EIIQNIRCAIMRKMS
+572 RCMN
-587 KMSMG
+587 G
-592 TIQEKSSGEFKQLVI
+592 TGEGAVGQIDTNKSVAEYKSSVGPDAYHLVVFDAASGSALASVYDKNTEFIEQYVAHPSQRDGAAIFFALMPFLMSDVEFDETFQEYYDQFIAGYPDMAKATESMAILCDNAYRRIKDDTCPAHINITVDKSGNLMRVSQGQL
-607 DDSGSFVP
+607 DSGSFVP

-665 IPKLPEWYIIPPEV
+665 IPILPEWYIIPPEV

-745 TDAVSTGSP
+745 TDAVSTGSS

-777 MRFPDLDDM
+777 MRLPDLDDM

-823 ALSKRAETCQS
+823 ALSKRAENRQS

-904 VSYEGCRQMNQ
+904 VSYEGCRSMNQ

>member
-1 MSMITIRN
+1 MSVSINN
-9 LQFQYDAAPEINA
+9 LFNYSRSLPVPFDTMTNKKVKVASMYGAKTESTLCGSVIKAVHAMCRCINGTGEGAVGQIDTNKSVAEYKSSVGPDAYHLVVFDAASGSA
-22 LYGIDLEI
+22 LASVYDKNTE
-30 RKGECIV
+30 
-37 LTGES
+37 
-42 GCGKTTLT
+42 
-50 RCLNG
+50 
-55 LIPNFFEGTLTG
+55 LI
-67 EILYEGVPVNKLEQ
+67 EQ
-81 YELSRKIGTV
+81 YV
-91 FQDSRSQFFAVNTTD
+91 AHPSQRDGAAIFFA
-106 EVAFGCENLAFPTE
+106 
-120 RINQN
+120 
-125 VDAAF
+125 
-130 SRMNIDVLR
+130 
-139 DRSLFGLSSGE
+139 
-150 KQRLAVASIYAMDT
+150 
-164 DVIVLDEPTA
+164 
-174 NLDGETIQN
+174 
-183 LRELLFTLKAEGK
+183 
-196 TLIISEHRLS
+196 
-206 WLGGIADRYVYMR
+206 
-219 KGRIEKI
+219 
-226 WGAAEAACL
+226 
-235 SPDVLREYG
+235 
-244 LRSIQNVLFP
+244 
-254 TRKTPARSD
+254 
-263 ANELTCQNLCI
+263 
-274 YYGKQEIIH
+274 
-283 DLNFHFTWGE
+283 
-293 EGRIIGIVGANGS
+293 
-306 GKTTFSKVLCG
+306 
-317 LMAPRTGK
+317 LMPF
-325 IHLNGKKMTHREL
+325 LM
-338 LKKTYFVM
+338 
-346 QDADYQ
+346 
-352 LFTESVT
+352 S
-359 HEMEL
+359 
-364 AARKNKQK
+364 
-372 NVRSSKEETTN
+372 
-383 ILDRFGLAEY
+383 
-393 SERHPLSLSGGQKQ
+393 
-407 RVTIAASIA
+407 
-416 AKSDILVLDEPT
+416 
-428 SGLDGRNMLRLKNIL
+428 
-443 RELKKQGMLIFIVTH
+443 
-458 DAEFLEG
+458 DAEF
-465 LTDELL
+465 DE
-471 TISNKEENMDKREK
+471 TFQEYYDQFIAGYPDMAKATESMA
-485 QQSPL
+485 
-490 RGILQ
+490 ILC
-495 FASQRKGLLRIS
+495 
-507 VILSV
+507 
-512 LSSAFGMVPY
+512 
-522 AAVAVLLGKALD
+522 D
-534 NALTIEWAVSL
+534 NAYRRIKDDTCPAHINITVDKSGNLMRVSQ
-545 TLVALAGYFLKHFLY
+545 G
-560 SKSTLC
+560 
-566 SHKAAY
+566 
-572 EIIQNIRCAIMRKMS
+572 
-587 KMSMG
+587 
-592 TIQEKSSGEFKQLVI
+592 QL
-607 DDSGSFVP
+607 DSGSFVP

-745 TDAVSTGSP
+745 TDAVSTGSS

-777 MRFPDLDDM
+777 MRLPDLDDM

-823 ALSKRAETCQS
+823 ALSKRAENRQS

-904 VSYEGCRQMNQ
+904 VSYEGCRSMNQ

>member
-1 MSMITIRN
+1 MSVSINN
-9 LQFQYDAAPEINA
+9 LFNYSRSLPVPFDTMTNKKVKVASMYGAKTESTLCGSVIKAVHAMCRCMNGTGEGAVGQIDTNKSVAEYKSSVGPDAYHLVVFDAASGSA
-22 LYGIDLEI
+22 LASVYDKNTE
-30 RKGECIV
+30 
-37 LTGES
+37 
-42 GCGKTTLT
+42 
-50 RCLNG
+50 
-55 LIPNFFEGTLTG
+55 LI
-67 EILYEGVPVNKLEQ
+67 EQ
-81 YELSRKIGTV
+81 YV
-91 FQDSRSQFFAVNTTD
+91 AHPSQRDGAAIFFA
-106 EVAFGCENLAFPTE
+106 
-120 RINQN
+120 
-125 VDAAF
+125 
-130 SRMNIDVLR
+130 
-139 DRSLFGLSSGE
+139 
-150 KQRLAVASIYAMDT
+150 
-164 DVIVLDEPTA
+164 
-174 NLDGETIQN
+174 
-183 LRELLFTLKAEGK
+183 
-196 TLIISEHRLS
+196 
-206 WLGGIADRYVYMR
+206 
-219 KGRIEKI
+219 
-226 WGAAEAACL
+226 
-235 SPDVLREYG
+235 
-244 LRSIQNVLFP
+244 
-254 TRKTPARSD
+254 
-263 ANELTCQNLCI
+263 
-274 YYGKQEIIH
+274 
-283 DLNFHFTWGE
+283 
-293 EGRIIGIVGANGS
+293 
-306 GKTTFSKVLCG
+306 
-317 LMAPRTGK
+317 LMPF
-325 IHLNGKKMTHREL
+325 LM
-338 LKKTYFVM
+338 
-346 QDADYQ
+346 
-352 LFTESVT
+352 S
-359 HEMEL
+359 
-364 AARKNKQK
+364 
-372 NVRSSKEETTN
+372 
-383 ILDRFGLAEY
+383 
-393 SERHPLSLSGGQKQ
+393 
-407 RVTIAASIA
+407 
-416 AKSDILVLDEPT
+416 
-428 SGLDGRNMLRLKNIL
+428 
-443 RELKKQGMLIFIVTH
+443 
-458 DAEFLEG
+458 DAEF
-465 LTDELL
+465 DE
-471 TISNKEENMDKREK
+471 TFQEYYDQFIAGYPDMAKATESMA
-485 QQSPL
+485 
-490 RGILQ
+490 ILC
-495 FASQRKGLLRIS
+495 
-507 VILSV
+507 
-512 LSSAFGMVPY
+512 
-522 AAVAVLLGKALD
+522 D
-534 NALTIEWAVSL
+534 NAYRRIKDDTCPAHINITVDKSGNLMRVSQ
-545 TLVALAGYFLKHFLY
+545 G
-560 SKSTLC
+560 
-566 SHKAAY
+566 
-572 EIIQNIRCAIMRKMS
+572 
-587 KMSMG
+587 
-592 TIQEKSSGEFKQLVI
+592 QL
-607 DDSGSFVP
+607 DSGSFVP

-777 MRFPDLDDM
+777 MRLPDLDDM

-792 VYQALTGVENL
+792 VYQALTGGENL

-823 ALSKRAETCQS
+823 ALSKRAENRQS

-904 VSYEGCRQMNQ
+904 VSYEGCRSMNQ

-961 ADYCRKNSITDGAC
+961 ADYCRKNSIADGAC

>member
-1 MSMITIRN
+1 MSVSINN
-9 LQFQYDAAPEINA
+9 LFNY
-22 LYGIDLEI
+22 
-30 RKGECIV
+30 
-37 LTGES
+37 
-42 GCGKTTLT
+42 
-50 RCLNG
+50 
-55 LIPNFFEGTLTG
+55 
-67 EILYEGVPVNKLEQ
+67 
-81 YELSRKIGTV
+81 
-91 FQDSRSQFFAVNTTD
+91 SRSLPVPFDTMTNKKV
-106 EVAFGCENLAFPTE
+106 
-120 RINQN
+120 
-125 VDAAF
+125 
-130 SRMNIDVLR
+130 
-139 DRSLFGLSSGE
+139 
-150 KQRLAVASIYAMDT
+150 KVASMYGA
-164 DVIVLDEPTA
+164 
-174 NLDGETIQN
+174 
-183 LRELLFTLKAEGK
+183 K
-196 TLIISEHRLS
+196 TE
-206 WLGGIADRYVYMR
+206 
-219 KGRIEKI
+219 
-226 WGAAEAACL
+226 
-235 SPDVLREYG
+235 
-244 LRSIQNVLFP
+244 
-254 TRKTPARSD
+254 
-263 ANELTCQNLCI
+263 
-274 YYGKQEIIH
+274 
-283 DLNFHFTWGE
+283 
-293 EGRIIGIVGANGS
+293 
-306 GKTTFSKVLCG
+306 
-317 LMAPRTGK
+317 
-325 IHLNGKKMTHREL
+325 
-338 LKKTYFVM
+338 
-346 QDADYQ
+346 
-352 LFTESVT
+352 
-359 HEMEL
+359 
-364 AARKNKQK
+364 
-372 NVRSSKEETTN
+372 
-383 ILDRFGLAEY
+383 
-393 SERHPLSLSGGQKQ
+393 
-407 RVTIAASIA
+407 
-416 AKSDILVLDEPT
+416 
-428 SGLDGRNMLRLKNIL
+428 
-443 RELKKQGMLIFIVTH
+443 
-458 DAEFLEG
+458 
-465 LTDELL
+465 
-471 TISNKEENMDKREK
+471 
-485 QQSPL
+485 
-490 RGILQ
+490 
-495 FASQRKGLLRIS
+495 
-507 VILSV
+507 
-512 LSSAFGMVPY
+512 
-522 AAVAVLLGKALD
+522 
-534 NALTIEWAVSL
+534 
-545 TLVALAGYFLKHFLY
+545 
-560 SKSTLC
+560 STLC
-566 SHKAAY
+566 GSVIKAVHAMC
-572 EIIQNIRCAIMRKMS
+572 RCMN
-587 KMSMG
+587 G
-592 TIQEKSSGEFKQLVI
+592 TGEGAVGQIDTNKSVAEYKSSVGPDAYHLVVFDAASGSALASVYDKNTELIEQYVAHPSQRDGAAIFFALMPFLMSDVEFDETFQEYYDQFIAGYPDMAKATESMAILCDNAYRRIKDDTCPAHINITVDKSGNLMRVSQGQL
-607 DDSGSFVP
+607 DSGSFVP

-745 TDAVSTGSP
+745 TDAVSTGSS

-777 MRFPDLDDM
+777 MRLPDLDDM

-823 ALSKRAETCQS
+823 ALSKRAENRQS

-1010 DREALITTILDPMF
+1010 DREALITTILNPMF

>member
-1 MSMITIRN
+1 MSVSINN
-9 LQFQYDAAPEINA
+9 LFNY
-22 LYGIDLEI
+22 
-30 RKGECIV
+30 
-37 LTGES
+37 
-42 GCGKTTLT
+42 
-50 RCLNG
+50 
-55 LIPNFFEGTLTG
+55 
-67 EILYEGVPVNKLEQ
+67 
-81 YELSRKIGTV
+81 
-91 FQDSRSQFFAVNTTD
+91 SRSLPVPFDTMTNKKV
-106 EVAFGCENLAFPTE
+106 
-120 RINQN
+120 
-125 VDAAF
+125 
-130 SRMNIDVLR
+130 
-139 DRSLFGLSSGE
+139 
-150 KQRLAVASIYAMDT
+150 KVASMYGA
-164 DVIVLDEPTA
+164 
-174 NLDGETIQN
+174 
-183 LRELLFTLKAEGK
+183 K
-196 TLIISEHRLS
+196 TE
-206 WLGGIADRYVYMR
+206 
-219 KGRIEKI
+219 
-226 WGAAEAACL
+226 
-235 SPDVLREYG
+235 
-244 LRSIQNVLFP
+244 
-254 TRKTPARSD
+254 
-263 ANELTCQNLCI
+263 
-274 YYGKQEIIH
+274 
-283 DLNFHFTWGE
+283 
-293 EGRIIGIVGANGS
+293 
-306 GKTTFSKVLCG
+306 
-317 LMAPRTGK
+317 
-325 IHLNGKKMTHREL
+325 
-338 LKKTYFVM
+338 
-346 QDADYQ
+346 
-352 LFTESVT
+352 
-359 HEMEL
+359 
-364 AARKNKQK
+364 
-372 NVRSSKEETTN
+372 
-383 ILDRFGLAEY
+383 
-393 SERHPLSLSGGQKQ
+393 
-407 RVTIAASIA
+407 
-416 AKSDILVLDEPT
+416 
-428 SGLDGRNMLRLKNIL
+428 
-443 RELKKQGMLIFIVTH
+443 
-458 DAEFLEG
+458 
-465 LTDELL
+465 
-471 TISNKEENMDKREK
+471 
-485 QQSPL
+485 
-490 RGILQ
+490 
-495 FASQRKGLLRIS
+495 
-507 VILSV
+507 
-512 LSSAFGMVPY
+512 
-522 AAVAVLLGKALD
+522 
-534 NALTIEWAVSL
+534 
-545 TLVALAGYFLKHFLY
+545 
-560 SKSTLC
+560 STLC
-566 SHKAAY
+566 GSVIKAVHAMC
-572 EIIQNIRCAIMRKMS
+572 RCIN
-587 KMSMG
+587 G
-592 TIQEKSSGEFKQLVI
+592 TGEGAVGQIDTNKSVAEYKSSVGPDAYHLVVFDAASGSALASVYDKNTELIEQYVAHPSQRDGAAIFFALMPFLMSDVEFDETFQEYYDQFIAGYPDMAKATESMAILCDNAYRRIKDDTCPAHINITVDKSGNLMRVSQGQL
-607 DDSGSFVP
+607 DSGSFVP

-823 ALSKRAETCQS
+823 ALSKRAENRQS

-890 IRRHPDTVVIVTTN
+890 ICRHPDTVVIVTTN
-904 VSYEGCRQMNQ
+904 VSYEGCRSMNQ

-961 ADYCRKNSITDGAC
+961 ADYCRKNSITDGTC

>member
-1 MSMITIRN
+1 MSVSINN
-9 LQFQYDAAPEINA
+9 LFNY
-22 LYGIDLEI
+22 
-30 RKGECIV
+30 
-37 LTGES
+37 
-42 GCGKTTLT
+42 
-50 RCLNG
+50 
-55 LIPNFFEGTLTG
+55 
-67 EILYEGVPVNKLEQ
+67 
-81 YELSRKIGTV
+81 
-91 FQDSRSQFFAVNTTD
+91 SRSLPVPFDTMTNKKV
-106 EVAFGCENLAFPTE
+106 
-120 RINQN
+120 
-125 VDAAF
+125 
-130 SRMNIDVLR
+130 
-139 DRSLFGLSSGE
+139 
-150 KQRLAVASIYAMDT
+150 KVASMYGA
-164 DVIVLDEPTA
+164 
-174 NLDGETIQN
+174 
-183 LRELLFTLKAEGK
+183 K
-196 TLIISEHRLS
+196 TE
-206 WLGGIADRYVYMR
+206 
-219 KGRIEKI
+219 
-226 WGAAEAACL
+226 
-235 SPDVLREYG
+235 
-244 LRSIQNVLFP
+244 
-254 TRKTPARSD
+254 
-263 ANELTCQNLCI
+263 
-274 YYGKQEIIH
+274 
-283 DLNFHFTWGE
+283 
-293 EGRIIGIVGANGS
+293 
-306 GKTTFSKVLCG
+306 
-317 LMAPRTGK
+317 
-325 IHLNGKKMTHREL
+325 
-338 LKKTYFVM
+338 
-346 QDADYQ
+346 
-352 LFTESVT
+352 
-359 HEMEL
+359 
-364 AARKNKQK
+364 
-372 NVRSSKEETTN
+372 
-383 ILDRFGLAEY
+383 
-393 SERHPLSLSGGQKQ
+393 
-407 RVTIAASIA
+407 
-416 AKSDILVLDEPT
+416 
-428 SGLDGRNMLRLKNIL
+428 
-443 RELKKQGMLIFIVTH
+443 
-458 DAEFLEG
+458 
-465 LTDELL
+465 
-471 TISNKEENMDKREK
+471 
-485 QQSPL
+485 
-490 RGILQ
+490 
-495 FASQRKGLLRIS
+495 
-507 VILSV
+507 
-512 LSSAFGMVPY
+512 
-522 AAVAVLLGKALD
+522 
-534 NALTIEWAVSL
+534 
-545 TLVALAGYFLKHFLY
+545 
-560 SKSTLC
+560 STLC
-566 SHKAAY
+566 ASVIKAVHAMC
-572 EIIQNIRCAIMRKMS
+572 RCMN
-587 KMSMG
+587 G
-592 TIQEKSSGEFKQLVI
+592 TGEGAVGQIDTNKSVAEYKSSVGPDAYHLVVFDAASGSALASVYDKNTELIEQYVAHPSQRDGAAIFFALMPFLMSDVEFDETFQEYYDQFIAGYPDMAKATESMAILCDNAYRRIKDDTCPAHINITVDKSGNLMRVSQGQL
-607 DDSGSFVP
+607 DSGSFVP

-745 TDAVSTGSP
+745 TDAVSTGSS

-777 MRFPDLDDM
+777 MRLPDLDDM

-823 ALSKRAETCQS
+823 ALSKRAENRQS

-904 VSYEGCRQMNQ
+904 VSYEGCRSMNQ

>member
-1 MSMITIRN
+1 MSVSINN
-9 LQFQYDAAPEINA
+9 LFNYSRSLPVPFDTMTNKKVKVASMYGAKTESTLCGSVIKAVHAMCRCMNGTGEGAVGQIDTNKSVAEYKSSVGPDAYHLVVFDAASGSA
-22 LYGIDLEI
+22 LASVYDKNTE
-30 RKGECIV
+30 
-37 LTGES
+37 
-42 GCGKTTLT
+42 
-50 RCLNG
+50 
-55 LIPNFFEGTLTG
+55 LI
-67 EILYEGVPVNKLEQ
+67 EQ
-81 YELSRKIGTV
+81 YV
-91 FQDSRSQFFAVNTTD
+91 AHPSQRDGAAIFFA
-106 EVAFGCENLAFPTE
+106 
-120 RINQN
+120 
-125 VDAAF
+125 
-130 SRMNIDVLR
+130 
-139 DRSLFGLSSGE
+139 
-150 KQRLAVASIYAMDT
+150 
-164 DVIVLDEPTA
+164 
-174 NLDGETIQN
+174 
-183 LRELLFTLKAEGK
+183 
-196 TLIISEHRLS
+196 
-206 WLGGIADRYVYMR
+206 
-219 KGRIEKI
+219 
-226 WGAAEAACL
+226 
-235 SPDVLREYG
+235 
-244 LRSIQNVLFP
+244 
-254 TRKTPARSD
+254 
-263 ANELTCQNLCI
+263 
-274 YYGKQEIIH
+274 
-283 DLNFHFTWGE
+283 
-293 EGRIIGIVGANGS
+293 
-306 GKTTFSKVLCG
+306 
-317 LMAPRTGK
+317 LMPF
-325 IHLNGKKMTHREL
+325 LM
-338 LKKTYFVM
+338 
-346 QDADYQ
+346 
-352 LFTESVT
+352 S
-359 HEMEL
+359 
-364 AARKNKQK
+364 
-372 NVRSSKEETTN
+372 
-383 ILDRFGLAEY
+383 
-393 SERHPLSLSGGQKQ
+393 
-407 RVTIAASIA
+407 
-416 AKSDILVLDEPT
+416 
-428 SGLDGRNMLRLKNIL
+428 
-443 RELKKQGMLIFIVTH
+443 
-458 DAEFLEG
+458 DAEF
-465 LTDELL
+465 DE
-471 TISNKEENMDKREK
+471 TFQEYYDQFIAGYPDMAKATESMA
-485 QQSPL
+485 
-490 RGILQ
+490 ILC
-495 FASQRKGLLRIS
+495 
-507 VILSV
+507 
-512 LSSAFGMVPY
+512 
-522 AAVAVLLGKALD
+522 D
-534 NALTIEWAVSL
+534 NAYRRIKDDTCPAHINITVDKSGNLMRVSQ
-545 TLVALAGYFLKHFLY
+545 G
-560 SKSTLC
+560 
-566 SHKAAY
+566 
-572 EIIQNIRCAIMRKMS
+572 
-587 KMSMG
+587 
-592 TIQEKSSGEFKQLVI
+592 QL
-607 DDSGSFVP
+607 DSGSFVP

-620 GEFTIFAKTGP
+620 VEFTIFAKTGP

-745 TDAVSTGSP
+745 TDAVSTGSS
-754 ELDREREILKSMGGI
+754 ELDREREIFKSMGGI

-777 MRFPDLDDM
+777 LRLPDLDDM

-823 ALSKRAETCQS
+823 ALSKRTENRQS

-904 VSYEGCRQMNQ
+904 VSYEGCRSMNQ

>member
-1 MSMITIRN
+1 MSVSINN
-9 LQFQYDAAPEINA
+9 LFNYSRSLPVPFDTMTNKKVKVASMYGAKTESTLCGSVIKAVHAMCRCMNGTGEGAVGQIDTNKSVAEYKSSVGPDAYHLVVFDAASGSA
-22 LYGIDLEI
+22 LASVYDKNTE
-30 RKGECIV
+30 
-37 LTGES
+37 
-42 GCGKTTLT
+42 
-50 RCLNG
+50 
-55 LIPNFFEGTLTG
+55 LI
-67 EILYEGVPVNKLEQ
+67 EQ
-81 YELSRKIGTV
+81 YV
-91 FQDSRSQFFAVNTTD
+91 AHPSQRDGAAIFFA
-106 EVAFGCENLAFPTE
+106 
-120 RINQN
+120 
-125 VDAAF
+125 
-130 SRMNIDVLR
+130 
-139 DRSLFGLSSGE
+139 
-150 KQRLAVASIYAMDT
+150 
-164 DVIVLDEPTA
+164 
-174 NLDGETIQN
+174 
-183 LRELLFTLKAEGK
+183 
-196 TLIISEHRLS
+196 
-206 WLGGIADRYVYMR
+206 
-219 KGRIEKI
+219 
-226 WGAAEAACL
+226 
-235 SPDVLREYG
+235 
-244 LRSIQNVLFP
+244 
-254 TRKTPARSD
+254 
-263 ANELTCQNLCI
+263 
-274 YYGKQEIIH
+274 
-283 DLNFHFTWGE
+283 
-293 EGRIIGIVGANGS
+293 
-306 GKTTFSKVLCG
+306 
-317 LMAPRTGK
+317 LMPF
-325 IHLNGKKMTHREL
+325 LM
-338 LKKTYFVM
+338 
-346 QDADYQ
+346 
-352 LFTESVT
+352 S
-359 HEMEL
+359 
-364 AARKNKQK
+364 
-372 NVRSSKEETTN
+372 
-383 ILDRFGLAEY
+383 
-393 SERHPLSLSGGQKQ
+393 
-407 RVTIAASIA
+407 
-416 AKSDILVLDEPT
+416 
-428 SGLDGRNMLRLKNIL
+428 
-443 RELKKQGMLIFIVTH
+443 
-458 DAEFLEG
+458 DAEF
-465 LTDELL
+465 DE
-471 TISNKEENMDKREK
+471 TFQEYYDQFIAGYPDMAKATESMA
-485 QQSPL
+485 
-490 RGILQ
+490 ILC
-495 FASQRKGLLRIS
+495 
-507 VILSV
+507 
-512 LSSAFGMVPY
+512 
-522 AAVAVLLGKALD
+522 D
-534 NALTIEWAVSL
+534 NAYRRIKDDTCPAHINITVDKSGNLMRVSQ
-545 TLVALAGYFLKHFLY
+545 G
-560 SKSTLC
+560 
-566 SHKAAY
+566 
-572 EIIQNIRCAIMRKMS
+572 
-587 KMSMG
+587 
-592 TIQEKSSGEFKQLVI
+592 QL
-607 DDSGSFVP
+607 DSGSFVP

-686 QKTTGRPMQMRN
+686 QKTTGRPLQMRN

-745 TDAVSTGSP
+745 TDAVSTGSS

-777 MRFPDLDDM
+777 LRLPDLDDM

-823 ALSKRAETCQS
+823 ALSKRAENSQS

>member
-1 MSMITIRN
+1 MSVSINN
-9 LQFQYDAAPEINA
+9 LFNYSRSLPVPFDTMTNKKVKVASMYGAKTESTLCGSVIKAVHAMCRCMNGTGEGAVGQIDTNKSVAEYKSSVGPDAYHLVVFDAASGSA
-22 LYGIDLEI
+22 LASVYDKNTE
-30 RKGECIV
+30 
-37 LTGES
+37 
-42 GCGKTTLT
+42 
-50 RCLNG
+50 
-55 LIPNFFEGTLTG
+55 LI
-67 EILYEGVPVNKLEQ
+67 EQ
-81 YELSRKIGTV
+81 YV
-91 FQDSRSQFFAVNTTD
+91 AHPSQRDGAAIFFA
-106 EVAFGCENLAFPTE
+106 
-120 RINQN
+120 
-125 VDAAF
+125 
-130 SRMNIDVLR
+130 
-139 DRSLFGLSSGE
+139 
-150 KQRLAVASIYAMDT
+150 
-164 DVIVLDEPTA
+164 
-174 NLDGETIQN
+174 
-183 LRELLFTLKAEGK
+183 
-196 TLIISEHRLS
+196 
-206 WLGGIADRYVYMR
+206 
-219 KGRIEKI
+219 
-226 WGAAEAACL
+226 
-235 SPDVLREYG
+235 
-244 LRSIQNVLFP
+244 
-254 TRKTPARSD
+254 
-263 ANELTCQNLCI
+263 
-274 YYGKQEIIH
+274 
-283 DLNFHFTWGE
+283 
-293 EGRIIGIVGANGS
+293 
-306 GKTTFSKVLCG
+306 
-317 LMAPRTGK
+317 LMPF
-325 IHLNGKKMTHREL
+325 LM
-338 LKKTYFVM
+338 
-346 QDADYQ
+346 
-352 LFTESVT
+352 S
-359 HEMEL
+359 
-364 AARKNKQK
+364 
-372 NVRSSKEETTN
+372 
-383 ILDRFGLAEY
+383 
-393 SERHPLSLSGGQKQ
+393 
-407 RVTIAASIA
+407 
-416 AKSDILVLDEPT
+416 
-428 SGLDGRNMLRLKNIL
+428 
-443 RELKKQGMLIFIVTH
+443 
-458 DAEFLEG
+458 DAEF
-465 LTDELL
+465 DE
-471 TISNKEENMDKREK
+471 TFQEYYDQFIAGYPDMAKATESMA
-485 QQSPL
+485 
-490 RGILQ
+490 ILC
-495 FASQRKGLLRIS
+495 
-507 VILSV
+507 
-512 LSSAFGMVPY
+512 
-522 AAVAVLLGKALD
+522 D
-534 NALTIEWAVSL
+534 NAYRRIKDDTCPAHINITVDKSGNLMRVSQ
-545 TLVALAGYFLKHFLY
+545 G
-560 SKSTLC
+560 
-566 SHKAAY
+566 
-572 EIIQNIRCAIMRKMS
+572 
-587 KMSMG
+587 
-592 TIQEKSSGEFKQLVI
+592 QL
-607 DDSGSFVP
+607 DSGSFVP

-686 QKTTGRPMQMRN
+686 QKITGRPMQMRN

-745 TDAVSTGSP
+745 TDAVSTGSS
-754 ELDREREILKSMGGI
+754 ELDRERDILKSMGGI

-777 MRFPDLDDM
+777 LRLPELDDM

-823 ALSKRAETCQS
+823 ALSKRTENRQS

-867 GVLVGLNSLLEQEG
+867 GVPVGLNSLLEQEG

-904 VSYEGCRQMNQ
+904 VSYEGCRSMNQ

>member
-1 MSMITIRN
+1 MSVSINN
-9 LQFQYDAAPEINA
+9 LFNYSRSLPVPFDTMTNKKVKVASMYGAKTESTLCGSVIKAVHAMCRCMNGTGEGAVGQIDTNKSVAEYKSSVGPDAYHLVVFDAASGSA
-22 LYGIDLEI
+22 LASVYDKNTE
-30 RKGECIV
+30 
-37 LTGES
+37 
-42 GCGKTTLT
+42 
-50 RCLNG
+50 
-55 LIPNFFEGTLTG
+55 LI
-67 EILYEGVPVNKLEQ
+67 EQ
-81 YELSRKIGTV
+81 YV
-91 FQDSRSQFFAVNTTD
+91 AHPSQRDGAAIFFA
-106 EVAFGCENLAFPTE
+106 
-120 RINQN
+120 
-125 VDAAF
+125 
-130 SRMNIDVLR
+130 
-139 DRSLFGLSSGE
+139 
-150 KQRLAVASIYAMDT
+150 
-164 DVIVLDEPTA
+164 
-174 NLDGETIQN
+174 
-183 LRELLFTLKAEGK
+183 
-196 TLIISEHRLS
+196 
-206 WLGGIADRYVYMR
+206 
-219 KGRIEKI
+219 
-226 WGAAEAACL
+226 
-235 SPDVLREYG
+235 
-244 LRSIQNVLFP
+244 
-254 TRKTPARSD
+254 
-263 ANELTCQNLCI
+263 
-274 YYGKQEIIH
+274 
-283 DLNFHFTWGE
+283 
-293 EGRIIGIVGANGS
+293 
-306 GKTTFSKVLCG
+306 
-317 LMAPRTGK
+317 LMPF
-325 IHLNGKKMTHREL
+325 LM
-338 LKKTYFVM
+338 
-346 QDADYQ
+346 
-352 LFTESVT
+352 S
-359 HEMEL
+359 
-364 AARKNKQK
+364 
-372 NVRSSKEETTN
+372 
-383 ILDRFGLAEY
+383 
-393 SERHPLSLSGGQKQ
+393 
-407 RVTIAASIA
+407 
-416 AKSDILVLDEPT
+416 
-428 SGLDGRNMLRLKNIL
+428 
-443 RELKKQGMLIFIVTH
+443 
-458 DAEFLEG
+458 DAEF
-465 LTDELL
+465 DE
-471 TISNKEENMDKREK
+471 TFQEYYDQFIAGYPDVAKATESMA
-485 QQSPL
+485 
-490 RGILQ
+490 ILC
-495 FASQRKGLLRIS
+495 
-507 VILSV
+507 
-512 LSSAFGMVPY
+512 
-522 AAVAVLLGKALD
+522 D
-534 NALTIEWAVSL
+534 NAYRRIKDDTCPAHINITVDKSGNLMRVSQ
-545 TLVALAGYFLKHFLY
+545 G
-560 SKSTLC
+560 
-566 SHKAAY
+566 
-572 EIIQNIRCAIMRKMS
+572 
-587 KMSMG
+587 
-592 TIQEKSSGEFKQLVI
+592 QL
-607 DDSGSFVP
+607 DSGSFVP

-745 TDAVSTGSP
+745 TDAVSTGSS

-777 MRFPDLDDM
+777 LRLPDLDDM

-823 ALSKRAETCQS
+823 ALSKRAENRQS

-904 VSYEGCRQMNQ
+904 VSYEGCRSMNQ

>member
-1 MSMITIRN
+1 MSVSINN
-9 LQFQYDAAPEINA
+9 LFNYSRSLPVPFDTMTNKKVKVASMYGAKTESTLCGSVIKAVHAMCRCMNGTGEGAVGQIDTNKSVAEYKSSVGPDAYHLVVFDAASGSA
-22 LYGIDLEI
+22 LASVYDKNTE
-30 RKGECIV
+30 
-37 LTGES
+37 
-42 GCGKTTLT
+42 
-50 RCLNG
+50 
-55 LIPNFFEGTLTG
+55 LI
-67 EILYEGVPVNKLEQ
+67 EQ
-81 YELSRKIGTV
+81 YV
-91 FQDSRSQFFAVNTTD
+91 AHPSQRDGAAIFFA
-106 EVAFGCENLAFPTE
+106 
-120 RINQN
+120 
-125 VDAAF
+125 
-130 SRMNIDVLR
+130 
-139 DRSLFGLSSGE
+139 
-150 KQRLAVASIYAMDT
+150 
-164 DVIVLDEPTA
+164 
-174 NLDGETIQN
+174 
-183 LRELLFTLKAEGK
+183 
-196 TLIISEHRLS
+196 
-206 WLGGIADRYVYMR
+206 
-219 KGRIEKI
+219 
-226 WGAAEAACL
+226 
-235 SPDVLREYG
+235 
-244 LRSIQNVLFP
+244 
-254 TRKTPARSD
+254 
-263 ANELTCQNLCI
+263 
-274 YYGKQEIIH
+274 
-283 DLNFHFTWGE
+283 
-293 EGRIIGIVGANGS
+293 
-306 GKTTFSKVLCG
+306 
-317 LMAPRTGK
+317 LMPF
-325 IHLNGKKMTHREL
+325 LM
-338 LKKTYFVM
+338 
-346 QDADYQ
+346 
-352 LFTESVT
+352 S
-359 HEMEL
+359 
-364 AARKNKQK
+364 
-372 NVRSSKEETTN
+372 
-383 ILDRFGLAEY
+383 
-393 SERHPLSLSGGQKQ
+393 
-407 RVTIAASIA
+407 
-416 AKSDILVLDEPT
+416 
-428 SGLDGRNMLRLKNIL
+428 
-443 RELKKQGMLIFIVTH
+443 
-458 DAEFLEG
+458 DAEF
-465 LTDELL
+465 DETFQEYYDQLIAGYPDMAKA
-471 TISNKEENMDKREK
+471 TESMA
-485 QQSPL
+485 
-490 RGILQ
+490 ILC
-495 FASQRKGLLRIS
+495 
-507 VILSV
+507 
-512 LSSAFGMVPY
+512 
-522 AAVAVLLGKALD
+522 D
-534 NALTIEWAVSL
+534 NAYRRIKDDTCPAHINITVDKSGNLMRVSQ
-545 TLVALAGYFLKHFLY
+545 G
-560 SKSTLC
+560 
-566 SHKAAY
+566 
-572 EIIQNIRCAIMRKMS
+572 
-587 KMSMG
+587 
-592 TIQEKSSGEFKQLVI
+592 QL
-607 DDSGSFVP
+607 DSGSFVP

-657 LSALELSL
+657 LSALEQSL

-777 MRFPDLDDM
+777 MRLPDLDDM

-823 ALSKRAETCQS
+823 ALSKRAENRQS

-904 VSYEGCRQMNQ
+904 VSYEGCRSMNQ